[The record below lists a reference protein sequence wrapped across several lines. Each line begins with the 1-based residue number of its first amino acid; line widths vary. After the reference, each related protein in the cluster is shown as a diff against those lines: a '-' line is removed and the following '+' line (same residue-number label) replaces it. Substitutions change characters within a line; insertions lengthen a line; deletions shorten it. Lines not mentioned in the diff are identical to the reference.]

1 VSTTEPGRKRLRRG
15 QVRKIPL
22 LLIIV
27 SVSLTGCLS
36 DILAPDASLAA
47 ANRAVDSWVETHA
60 SEWRLSRQV
69 IRPPVHPDWSRPC
82 SQNPPSG
89 FTVLRIRES
98 RLDMLLFFR
107 CPVEG
112 EAGHPDLNAA
122 FSHAVFDELPHGITA
137 RGWRFTTYTPSSS
150 FSEAVVF
157 SGPTAGRVQ
166 VEIDTPLYAV
176 YGHSTRAS
184 CQPPVDAPSP
194 PGCYLLREHRIP
206 IRLSVSMPFSNT
218 IWNDLQ

>member
-1 VSTTEPGRKRLRRG
+1 MSASEPGGKRPRRS
-15 QVRKIPL
+15 QVRKTPL
-22 LLIIV
+22 LLILS

-47 ANRAVDSWVETHA
+47 ANRAVESWVEANT
-60 SEWRLSRQV
+60 SEWRLTRQLV
-69 IRPPVHPDWSRPC
+69 RPPVHPDWSRPC

-89 FTVLRIRES
+89 FTALRIRDS

-107 CPVEG
+107 CPVDG
-112 EAGHPDLNAA
+112 EAGYPDLNAA

-137 RGWRFTTYTPSSS
+137 RGWQFTASTPSSS

-157 SGPTAGRVQ
+157 SVPTAGRVR

-194 PGCYLLREHRIP
+194 PGCYLIREHRVP
-206 IRLSVSMPFSNT
+206 IRLSVSMPFSDA
-218 IWNDLQ
+218 ILNDLQ